1 MHSIAYVLLR
11 AVVSSHTN
19 LFFPWLL
26 NKFPSALF
34 SIASQV
40 VSNDRKS
47 LTFLEFL
54 AGKSTI
60 VILIKIANKDDKD
73 PGDPLDSN

>member
-26 NKFPSALF
+26 NKFPSVLF

-54 AGKSTI
+54 AGKNI

>member
-54 AGKSTI
+54 AGKNI
-60 VILIKIANKDDKD
+60 VISIKIVNKDDKD

>member
-26 NKFPSALF
+26 NKFPSASF

-54 AGKSTI
+54 AGKNI
-60 VILIKIANKDDKD
+60 VILIKIANKNDAD

>member
-47 LTFLEFL
+47 PTFLEFL
-54 AGKSTI
+54 AGKNI
-60 VILIKIANKDDKD
+60 VILVKIANKDDKD